1 MADRLHREFEEWL
14 ERLPRQET
22 SPRFNRHMEEC
33 DKCRRLYQ
41 NLNPVAASLRS
52 LKDPASLSKKK
63 LAELAE
69 AAREAGTTRRNRL
82 LVWKAALISLVSLPF
97 VAAVNWLVATTGYDL
112 LSHVST
118 AFARFFMVSFCVTAV
133 ILTGMAYAAV
143 PILIGW
149 FQSRKV
155 RETVL

>member
-1 MADRLHREFEEWL
+1 MAAKLHKEFEEWL
-14 ERLPRQET
+14 ERLPRQEP

-41 NLNPVAASLRS
+41 NLGPAVASLSS
-52 LKDPASLSKKK
+52 LKDPTRLSKKK

-82 LVWKAALISLVSLPF
+82 LAWKAALISLISLPF
-97 VAAVNWLVATTGYDL
+97 VAVANWLAASAGYGVLAYISPAVAT
-112 LSHVST
+112 
-118 AFARFFMVSFCVTAV
+118 FFLVSFCITAV
-133 ILTGMAYAAV
+133 ILTGMAYASV

-149 FQSRKV
+149 FQNRKV
-155 RETVL
+155 RETVP

>member
-1 MADRLHREFEEWL
+1 MAERLHREFEEWL

-22 SPRFNRHMEEC
+22 SPRFNRHMEDC

-41 NLNPVAASLRS
+41 NLSPVAASLSS

-69 AAREAGTTRRNRL
+69 SAREAGTIRRKRL
-82 LVWKAALISLVSLPF
+82 LVWKAALISLISLPF
-97 VAAVNWLVATTGYDL
+97 VAAVNWLVAATGYDL
-112 LSHVST
+112 LSHIST
-118 AFARFFMVSFCVTAV
+118 AFARFFLVSFCVTAV

-143 PILIGW
+143 PIVIGW
-149 FQSRKV
+149 FQNRKL
-155 RETVL
+155 RETIQ